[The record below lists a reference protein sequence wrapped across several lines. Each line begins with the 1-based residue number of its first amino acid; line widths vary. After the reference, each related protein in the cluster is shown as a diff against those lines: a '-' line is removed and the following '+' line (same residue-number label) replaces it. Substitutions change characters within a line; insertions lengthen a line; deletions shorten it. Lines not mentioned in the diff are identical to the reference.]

1 MEKDY
6 NGKFLIIDGNS
17 IMNRAFYGIKLLSTK
32 DGIYTNAVY
41 GFLNIYYMIKDMIE
55 PNYVAVAFDISRPTF
70 RHKMYKDYKAC
81 RKSMPDELRPQMDL
95 IKDILKAMN
104 IPILEMEGYEAD
116 DILGTVA
123 NKNNEKSI
131 FTYILTGDKDSL
143 QLVSKNSS
151 VIMPSTKMGKTEYTI
166 YTPEVLKEKMN
177 VEPYQIIELKSLM
190 GDKSDNIPGVPMVG
204 EKTAISLLEL
214 YKNLDYIYN
223 NIDTI
228 DISAHLRTRLIE
240 NKDIAYLSHELAT
253 ININVPINLD
263 YDMLKLTD
271 VNLPELSKIFT
282 RLSFKKFL
290 EKYIKEGEEIN
301 IETKN
306 EIEFYKDFEKTNFVI
321 LNNLTSIEDILNLSI
336 DKLAFSYFNSNF
348 HNTHLANSLAFK
360 NENNIYIMKFDSST
374 QKDILNAFCSS
385 KVKKVGYD
393 IKSFLKLALDSKIDK
408 LINFNEDLMIK
419 YYITNSNVN
428 NHSIENI
435 AYNLLDINF
444 PQIEEIKLEEQTNIF
459 DMFIESPTL
468 EINEDEKKYIY
479 AYLKTIYICDDIL
492 NKKLI
497 EFNLEN
503 LYYNIEMPLVETLA
517 YIESNG
523 MYIDQTK
530 LKNFG
535 EYLNCKIDGL
545 VKNIYNLAGEKFN
558 INSSK
563 ELGHILFDKLNLPTV
578 KKNKTNY
585 STDKEVLETLQ
596 DKHKIIPE
604 IIEYRM
610 FSKLKNTFVDGL
622 IKQIAKDGRIHTT
635 FMQALTMT
643 GRLSSTEPNLQ
654 NIPTRTEE
662 GNKIRQCFVAEKEN
676 SILIDADYSQIE
688 LRVLADMSNDSNM
701 IKAYT
706 LGEDIHTVTASE
718 VFNVSKDEVTKEM
731 RSKAKAVNFGIVY
744 GISDYGL
751 SKNILTSRN
760 EAKEYIEKYFKHFY
774 GIEKY
779 VNELVEIAKNKG
791 YAETKFGRRRY
802 IPELSSANKNT
813 KMFGERIA
821 MNMPIQGTAAD
832 IMKIAMNKIY
842 DEFKIKKLKSKV
854 IMQIH
859 DELIIETTLDEKN
872 VVKEIVKDS
881 MENVI
886 KLKVPLTIDMNEGK
900 SWAEAK

>member
-1 MEKDY
+1 METSY
-6 NGKFLIIDGNS
+6 NDKFLIIDGNS

-32 DGIYTNAVY
+32 DGTYTNAVY
-41 GFLNIYYMIKDMIE
+41 GFLNIYYMIKEMLE
-55 PNYVAVAFDISRPTF
+55 PTYVAVAFDISRPTF
-70 RHKMYKDYKAC
+70 RHEMYKEYKAG

-95 IKDILKAMN
+95 IKDILRAMN
-104 IPILEMEGYEAD
+104 IPILEIEGYEAD
-116 DILGTVA
+116 DILGTVT
-123 NKNNEKSI
+123 NENSKRNI

-143 QLVSKNSS
+143 QLVSENSS
-151 VIMPSTKMGKTEYTI
+151 VVMPSTKMGKTEYTI

-177 VEPYQIIELKSLM
+177 VEPYQIIELKALM

-204 EKTAISLLEL
+204 EKTATSLLEL
-214 YKNLDYIYN
+214 YKNLDYIYE
-223 NIDTI
+223 NINTI
-228 DISAHLRTRLIE
+228 DISEHLCTRLIE
-240 NKDIAYLSHELAT
+240 NKDIAYLSRTLAT
-253 ININVPINLD
+253 INTNVPIKLD
-263 YDMLKLTD
+263 YDSLKLTD

-306 EIEFYKDFEKTNFVI
+306 EVEFYKDFENINFVI
-321 LNNLTSIEDILNLSI
+321 IDNAQDLEKVLNTDEITF
-336 DKLAFSYFNSNF
+336 KYFEPNF
-348 HNTHLANSLAFK
+348 YNDNLANSLTIK
-360 NENNIYIMKFDSST
+360 NKNSIYFIKLT
-374 QKDILNAFCSS
+374 PNVQKDILRAFCNHPAI
-385 KVKKVGYD
+385 KIGYD
-393 IKSFLKLALDSKIDK
+393 IKSFIKLALDCKIDNI
-408 LINFNEDLMIK
+408 INFKEDVKIK
-419 YYITNSNVN
+419 YYITNSTIS

-444 PQIEEIKLEEQTNIF
+444 PQIEEIKADTKQTSIF
-459 DMFIESPTL
+459 DMFEDTKKL
-468 EINEDEKKYIY
+468 EINNEEKKYIY
-479 AYLKTIYICDDIL
+479 AYLKAIFLCNTIL
-492 NKKLI
+492 NEKLV

-503 LYYNIEMPLVETLA
+503 LYYNIEIPLIETLA

-523 MYIDQTK
+523 MYIDQVK
-530 LKNFG
+530 LKAFG
-535 EYLNCKIDGL
+535 DYLNCKIDEL
-545 VKNIYNLAGEKFN
+545 VKKIYELAGERFN

-563 ELGHILFDKLNLPTV
+563 ELGHILFEKLKLPTV

-610 FSKLKNTFVDGL
+610 FAKLKNTFVDGL
-622 IKQIAKDGRIHTT
+622 IKQIAEDGRIHTT

-662 GNKIRQCFVAEKEN
+662 GNKIRECFVAEKED

-688 LRVLADMSNDSNM
+688 LRVLADMSNDVNM
-701 IKAYT
+701 IEAYN
-706 LGEDIHTVTASE
+706 LGEDIHTVTASQ
-718 VFNVSKDEVTKEM
+718 VFNVAKEDVTKEM
-731 RSKAKAVNFGIVY
+731 RAKAKAVNFGIVY

-751 SKNILTSRN
+751 SKNISSSKS
-760 EAKEYIEKYFKHFY
+760 EAKEYIENYFKHFY

-779 VNELVEIAKNKG
+779 VKELVEIAKDKG

-802 IPELSSANKNT
+802 IPELNSANKNT

-832 IMKIAMNKIY
+832 IMKLAMNKIY
-842 DEFKIKKLKSKV
+842 NEFKTRNLKSKV

-859 DELIIETTLDEKN
+859 DELIIETILDEK
-872 VVKEIVKDS
+872 EIVKKIIKDS
-881 MENVI
+881 MENVV
-886 KLKVPLTIDMNEGK
+886 KLKVPLTIDMNEGI